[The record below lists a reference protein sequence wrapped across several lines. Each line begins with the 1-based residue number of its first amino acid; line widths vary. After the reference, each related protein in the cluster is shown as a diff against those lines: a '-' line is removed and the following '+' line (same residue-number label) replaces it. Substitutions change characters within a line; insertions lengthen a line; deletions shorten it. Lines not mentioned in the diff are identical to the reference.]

1 MSNQKKATI
10 GIIGAMQIEVEALC
24 AAMTDTEW
32 ETVGNMTFV
41 YGTLRGKKV
50 VCAKCGIGKVFAAM
64 CAQTM
69 ILKYAPDC
77 IINSGVAGTLSPR
90 LSIGQIALAEQVV
103 QHDMDT
109 SPLGDPVGL
118 ISGINVI
125 YIPADPAV
133 TSSLAA
139 AVSSLG
145 VPYLR
150 GTVASGD
157 QFICRTADKERI
169 RADFETPGKP
179 VIACEMEGA
188 AIGQVCYVSGTPYGI
203 LRAISDGGDE
213 QAFADYPTFLAAA
226 AKTAAEVMLRFVQD
240 WGTYSNKVLK

>member
-1 MSNQKKATI
+1 MNLSNKVHI

-24 AAMTDTEW
+24 AAMTDTER
-32 ETVGNMTFV
+32 EVISGIEFV
-41 YGTLRGKKV
+41 SGTLRGKRV

-69 ILKYAPDC
+69 ILKYAPAVM
-77 IINSGVAGTLSPR
+77 INSGVAGTLSPE
-90 LSIGQIALAEQVV
+90 LSIGQIALADQMV

-109 SPLGDPVGL
+109 SPIGDPVGL

-125 YIPADPAV
+125 YIPAAPAV
-133 TSSLAA
+133 TAALAA
-139 AVSSLG
+139 AVESVG
-145 VPYLR
+145 VPYKR

-157 QFICRTADKERI
+157 QFICHTADKERI
-169 RADFETPGKP
+169 CAAFETADKP

-188 AIGQVCYVSGTPYGI
+188 AIGQVCYVNQVPYGI

-226 AKTAAEVMLRFVQD
+226 AKTATEVMLRFVEE
-240 WGTYSNKVLK
+240 WA

>member
-1 MSNQKKATI
+1 MNERKKAAI

-24 AAMTDTEW
+24 AAMTHTET

-41 YGTLRGKKV
+41 YGDLRGKKV

-77 IINSGVAGTLSPR
+77 IINSGVAGTLSAS

-109 SPLGDPVGL
+109 SPIGDPVGL
-118 ISGINVI
+118 ISGINII
-125 YIPADPAV
+125 YIPTDPAV
-133 TSSLAA
+133 TAALAA
-139 AVSSLG
+139 AVGSEG
-145 VPYLR
+145 VPYMR
-150 GTVASGD
+150 GTIASGD
-157 QFICRTADKERI
+157 QFICRTTDKERI
-169 RADFETPGKP
+169 KTTFDTPDKP

-188 AIGQVCYVSGTPYGI
+188 AIGQVCYVNGTPYGI

-213 QAFADYPTFLAAA
+213 NAFADYPTFLAAA
-226 AKTAAEVMLRFVQD
+226 AGTATEVMLKFVEN
-240 WGTYSNKVLK
+240 WG

>member
-1 MSNQKKATI
+1 MNLSNKVHI

-24 AAMTDTEW
+24 AAMTDTER
-32 ETVGNMTFV
+32 EVISGIEFV
-41 YGTLRGKKV
+41 SGTLRSKRV

-69 ILKYAPDC
+69 ILRYGPDV
-77 IINSGVAGTLSPR
+77 IVNSGVAGTLSPD
-90 LSIGQIALAEQVV
+90 LSIGQIALAEQMV

-109 SPLGDPVGL
+109 SPIGDPVGL
-118 ISGINVI
+118 ISGINII
-125 YIPADPAV
+125 YIPAAPAV
-133 TSSLAA
+133 TDALAA
-139 AVSSLG
+139 AVESVG
-145 VPYLR
+145 VAYKK

-157 QFICRTADKERI
+157 QFICHTADKERI
-169 RADFETPGKP
+169 RADFETAEMP

-188 AIGQVCYVSGTPYGI
+188 AIGQVCYVNGTPYGI

-226 AKTAAEVMLRFVQD
+226 AKTATEVMLRFVED
-240 WGTYSNKVLK
+240 WE

>member
-1 MSNQKKATI
+1 MNTTAQRKAEI

-24 AAMTDTEW
+24 AAMENTET

-41 YGTLRGKKV
+41 YGDLCGKRV

-77 IINSGVAGTLSPR
+77 IINSGVAGTLSDQ

-109 SPLGDPVGL
+109 SPIGDPVGL
-118 ISGINVI
+118 ISGINII
-125 YIPADPAV
+125 YIPSDPAV
-133 TSSLAA
+133 TDGLAA
-139 AVSSLG
+139 AVAAEG
-145 VPYLR
+145 VAYQR
-150 GTVASGD
+150 GTIASGD
-157 QFICRTADKERI
+157 QFICHTSDKTRI
-169 RADFETPGKP
+169 KGSFEAEGKP

-188 AIGQVCYVSGTPYGI
+188 AIGQVCYVNRVPYGI

-226 AKTAAEVMLRFVQD
+226 AETATRVMLRFVENWQ
-240 WGTYSNKVLK
+240 

>member
-1 MSNQKKATI
+1 MKL
-10 GIIGAMQIEVEALC
+10 GIIAAMKIEAELIE
-24 AAMTDTEW
+24 AAMTDIVR
-32 ETVGNMTFV
+32 ETCGSIEFCLGKIGNTDIV
-41 YGTLRGKKV
+41 LAV
-50 VCAKCGIGKVFAAM
+50 CGIGKVFAAM

-77 IINSGVAGTLSPR
+77 IVNSGVAGTLSES

-109 SPLGDPVGL
+109 SPIGDPVGL

-125 YIPADPAV
+125 YVPTDPTVTAV
-133 TSSLAA
+133 LAT
-139 AVSSLG
+139 AVGKEG
-145 VPYLR
+145 VPYQR

-157 QFICRTADKERI
+157 QFICQSEVKVRI
-169 RADFETPGKP
+169 KSNFETPDKP

-188 AIGQVCYVSGTPYGI
+188 AIGQVCYVNRVPYGI

-226 AKTAAEVMLRFVQD
+226 AETATKVMLTFVEN
-240 WGTYSNKVLK
+240 WA

>member
-1 MSNQKKATI
+1 MHISHKTHI

-24 AAMTDTEW
+24 AAMTDTET
-32 ETVGNMTFV
+32 EVISGIEFV
-41 YGTLRGKKV
+41 SGLLKGRRV

-69 ILKYAPDC
+69 ILRYAPSV
-77 IINSGVAGTLSPR
+77 IVNSGVAGTLSPD
-90 LSIGQIALAEQVV
+90 LSIGQIALAEQTV

-109 SPLGDPVGL
+109 SPIGDPVGL

-125 YIPADPAV
+125 DLPASPSV
-133 TSSLAA
+133 TAALAA
-139 AVSSLG
+139 AVESVG
-145 VPYLR
+145 VPYKR

-157 QFICRTADKERI
+157 QFICHTADKDRI
-169 RADFETPGKP
+169 RAAFETPEKP

-188 AIGQVCYVSGTPYGI
+188 AIGQVCYVNGTPYGI

-226 AKTAAEVMLRFVQD
+226 AKTATEVMLRFVED
-240 WGTYSNKVLK
+240 WA

>member
-1 MSNQKKATI
+1 MNVIKKADV

-24 AAMTDTEW
+24 TAMENTEI
-32 ETVGNMTFV
+32 ETVGNMEFV
-41 YGTLRGKKV
+41 YGTLKGKKV

-69 ILKYAPDC
+69 ILKYAPNA
-77 IINSGVAGTLSPR
+77 IINSGVAGTLSDR

-109 SPLGDPVGL
+109 SPIGDPVGL

-125 YIPADPAV
+125 YIPTDPTV
-133 TSSLAA
+133 TAGLAA
-139 AVSSLG
+139 AVESVG
-145 VPYLR
+145 VPYMR

-157 QFICRTADKERI
+157 QFICHTADKDRI
-169 RADFETPGKP
+169 RSTFEADGKP

-188 AIGQVCYVSGTPYGI
+188 AIGQVCYVNKVPYGI

-213 QAFADYPTFLAAA
+213 NAFADYPTFLAAA
-226 AKTAAEVMLRFVQD
+226 AETATWVMLQFVE
-240 WGTYSNKVLK
+240 NR

>member
-1 MSNQKKATI
+1 MEQKRRADI
-10 GIIGAMQIEVEALC
+10 GIIGAMRIEVEAIC
-24 AAMTDTEW
+24 AAMTDTEVQTISGI
-32 ETVGNMTFV
+32 EFV
-41 YGTLRGKKV
+41 EGELRGKRV

-69 ILKYAPDC
+69 ILTYAPAV
-77 IINSGVAGTLSPR
+77 IINSGVAGTLSKD
-90 LSIGQIALAEQVV
+90 LTIGQIALAAQVV

-109 SPLGDPVGL
+109 SALGDPVGL
-118 ISGINVI
+118 ISGIDKVFL
-125 YIPADPAV
+125 PTDPAV
-133 TSSLAA
+133 TDALSA
-139 AVSSLG
+139 AVCRVG

-157 QFICRTADKERI
+157 RFVASEGEKDRI
-169 RADFETPGKP
+169 RASFTTPDSP

-188 AIGQVCYVSGTPYGI
+188 AIGQVCFVSGVPYGI

-226 AKTAAEVMLRFVQD
+226 ARTATEVMLTFVED
-240 WGTYSNKVLK
+240 FS

>member
-1 MSNQKKATI
+1 MTYKNKADI

-24 AAMTDTEW
+24 AAMTDTTT
-32 ETVGNMTFV
+32 ETVGNMAFV
-41 YGTLRGKKV
+41 CGNLRGKKV

-69 ILKYAPDC
+69 ILKYAPAC
-77 IINSGVAGTLSPR
+77 IVNSGVAGTLSKD
-90 LSIGQIALAEQVV
+90 LSIGQIALADQVV

-109 SPLGDPVGL
+109 SPIGDPVGL
-118 ISGINVI
+118 ISGINII

-133 TSSLAA
+133 TTALAA
-139 AVSSLG
+139 AVTAES
-145 VPYLR
+145 VPYKQ
-150 GTVASGD
+150 GTIASGD
-157 QFICRTADKERI
+157 QFICHTADKDRI
-169 RADFETPGKP
+169 RSTFETEDKP

-188 AIGQVCYVSGTPYGI
+188 AIGQVCYVNQVPYGI

-226 AKTAAEVMLRFVQD
+226 AETATKVMLRFVES
-240 WGTYSNKVLK
+240 YN

>member
-1 MSNQKKATI
+1 MSHIKKATV

-24 AAMTDTEW
+24 AAMENTET

-41 YGTLRGKKV
+41 LGDLRGKRV

-69 ILKYAPDC
+69 ILHYAPDC
-77 IINSGVAGTLSPR
+77 IINSGVAGTLSET

-109 SPLGDPVGL
+109 SPIGDPVGL
-118 ISGINVI
+118 ISGINII
-125 YIPADPAV
+125 YIPTDPTV
-133 TSSLAA
+133 TAALAA
-139 AVSSLG
+139 AVSSKG
-145 VPYLR
+145 VPYQR

-169 RADFETPGKP
+169 KGIFEAEGKP

-188 AIGQVCYVSGTPYGI
+188 AIGQVCYVNQVPYGI

-226 AKTAAEVMLRFVQD
+226 AKTATEVMLRFVEN
-240 WGTYSNKVLK
+240 WR

>member
-1 MSNQKKATI
+1 MNNTKKIDI

-24 AAMTDTEW
+24 AAMTDTER
-32 ETVGNMTFV
+32 EVISGIEFV
-41 YGTLRGKKV
+41 SGTLRGKRV

-69 ILKYAPDC
+69 ILKYAPAVM
-77 IINSGVAGTLSPR
+77 INSGVAGTLSPE
-90 LSIGQIALAEQVV
+90 LSIGQIALADQMV

-109 SPLGDPVGL
+109 SPIGDPVGL

-125 YIPADPAV
+125 YIPAAPAV
-133 TSSLAA
+133 TAALAA
-139 AVSSLG
+139 AVESVG
-145 VPYLR
+145 VPHKR

-157 QFICRTADKERI
+157 QFICHTSDKERI
-169 RADFETPGKP
+169 CAAFETVGKP

-188 AIGQVCYVSGTPYGI
+188 AIGQVCYVNKVPYGI

-213 QAFADYPTFLAAA
+213 QAFADYPTFLTAA
-226 AKTAAEVMLRFVQD
+226 AKTATEVMLRFVEE
-240 WGTYSNKVLK
+240 WA

>member
-1 MSNQKKATI
+1 MNTTAQRKAEI

-24 AAMTDTEW
+24 AAMENTET

-41 YGTLRGKKV
+41 YGDLCGKRV

-77 IINSGVAGTLSPR
+77 IINSGVAGTLSDQ

-109 SPLGDPVGL
+109 SPIGDPVGL
-118 ISGINVI
+118 ISGINII
-125 YIPADPAV
+125 YIPSDSAV
-133 TSSLAA
+133 TDGLAA
-139 AVSSLG
+139 AVAAEG
-145 VPYLR
+145 VAYQR
-150 GTVASGD
+150 GTIASGD
-157 QFICRTADKERI
+157 QFICHTSDKTRI
-169 RADFETPGKP
+169 KGSFEAEGKP

-188 AIGQVCYVSGTPYGI
+188 AIGQVCYVNSVPYGI

-226 AKTAAEVMLRFVQD
+226 AETATCVMLRFVENWQ
-240 WGTYSNKVLK
+240 

>member
-1 MSNQKKATI
+1 MNNVKKADI

-24 AAMTDTEW
+24 AAMENTESH
-32 ETVGNMTFV
+32 TVGNTEFV
-41 YGTLRGKKV
+41 YGDLRGKKV
-50 VCAKCGIGKVFAAM
+50 VCAKCGVGKVFAAM

-69 ILKYAPDC
+69 ILQYAPDC
-77 IINSGVAGTLSPR
+77 IVNSGVAGTLSES

-109 SPLGDPVGL
+109 SPIGDPVGL
-118 ISGINVI
+118 ISGINLV

-133 TSSLAA
+133 TDALAA
-139 AVSSLG
+139 AVCSVG

-157 QFICRTADKERI
+157 QFICQREVKARIKSSFEAD
-169 RADFETPGKP
+169 GKP

-188 AIGQVCYVSGTPYGI
+188 AIGQVCYVNRVPYGI

-213 QAFADYPTFLAAA
+213 QAFTDYPTFLAAA
-226 AKTAAEVMLRFVQD
+226 AETATRVMLRFVEN
-240 WGTYSNKVLK
+240 WG

>member
-1 MSNQKKATI
+1 MTGIKKADI
-10 GIIGAMQIEVEALC
+10 GIIGAMQIEVEALSL
-24 AAMTDTEW
+24 AMENTAC

-41 YGTLRGKKV
+41 YGDLRGKRV

-77 IINSGVAGTLSPR
+77 IVNSGVAGTLSEQ

-109 SPLGDPVGL
+109 SPIGDPVGL
-118 ISGINVI
+118 ISGINII
-125 YIPADPAV
+125 YIPTDPAV
-133 TSSLAA
+133 TEALAA
-139 AVSSLG
+139 AVAGEG
-145 VPYLR
+145 VPYMR

-157 QFICRTADKERI
+157 QFICHTADKERI
-169 RADFETPGKP
+169 RSTFETADKP

-188 AIGQVCYVSGTPYGI
+188 AIGQVCYVNKVPYGI

-213 QAFADYPTFLAAA
+213 NAFADYPTFLAAA
-226 AKTAAEVMLRFVQD
+226 AETATRVMLQFVEN
-240 WGTYSNKVLK
+240 WS

>member
-1 MSNQKKATI
+1 MNESKKAAI

-24 AAMTDTEW
+24 AAMTHTET

-41 YGTLRGKKV
+41 YGDLRGKRV

-77 IINSGVAGTLSPR
+77 IINSGVAGTLSAS

-109 SPLGDPVGL
+109 SPIGDPVGL
-118 ISGINVI
+118 ISGIDII
-125 YIPADPAV
+125 YIPTDPAV
-133 TSSLAA
+133 TAALAA
-139 AVSSLG
+139 AVGSEG
-145 VPYLR
+145 VPYMR
-150 GTVASGD
+150 GTIASGD
-157 QFICRTADKERI
+157 QFICRTTDKERI
-169 RADFETPGKP
+169 KTTFETADKP

-188 AIGQVCYVSGTPYGI
+188 AIGQVCYVNGTPYGI

-213 QAFADYPTFLAAA
+213 NAFADYPTFLAAA
-226 AKTAAEVMLRFVQD
+226 AGTATEVMLRFVEN
-240 WGTYSNKVLK
+240 WR

>member
-1 MSNQKKATI
+1 MNVIKKADI

-24 AAMTDTEW
+24 AAMENTET
-32 ETVGNMTFV
+32 ETIGSIEFV

-69 ILKYAPDC
+69 ILKYAPDV
-77 IINSGVAGTLSPR
+77 IVNSGVAGTLSQQ

-109 SPLGDPVGL
+109 SPIGDPVGL
-118 ISGINVI
+118 ISGINII
-125 YIPADPAV
+125 YIPTDPTV
-133 TSSLAA
+133 TAGLTA
-139 AVSSLG
+139 AVGSVG
-145 VPYLR
+145 VPYMH
-150 GTVASGD
+150 GTIASGD
-157 QFICRTADKERI
+157 QFICHTADKDRI
-169 RADFETPGKP
+169 RSTFETADKP

-188 AIGQVCYVSGTPYGI
+188 AIGQVCYVNKVPYGI

-213 QAFADYPTFLAAA
+213 NAFADYPTFLAAA
-226 AKTAAEVMLRFVQD
+226 AETATKVMLRFVE
-240 WGTYSNKVLK
+240 SLK